1 LAATRLGRD
10 AERRPCADLGGFS
23 VLKGE
28 RVTLRPIREADLD
41 TFWLLHTDI
50 ANRGPYYPRGVLSEP
65 TFRKQFADTGFWTR
79 EEGTLLITTADGRI
93 VGSVEFFP
101 TVRYLSEVELSYQ
114 LFDRAD
120 DGHGYVSEAVGLLVR
135 YLFENKALN
144 RIRLHHPSRQRRLA
158 AGGGEDRLPA
168 RGHHARRVPVGW
180 PLSGRPAVVD
190 RPRRRDRRR
199 PDLARD

>member
-1 LAATRLGRD
+1 MSVGR
-10 AERRPCADLGGFS
+10 APTWGGFS

-65 TFRKQFADTGFWTR
+65 TFRKQFAETGFWTR
-79 EEGTLLITTADGRI
+79 EEGTLLITTGDGRI
-93 VGSVEFFP
+93 VGSIEFFP

-120 DGHGYVSEAVGLLVR
+120 DGQGYVSEAVGLLVR

-144 RIRLHHPSRQRRLA
+144 RIRLIIHPGNAGSQRVAEKNGFQRE
-158 AGGGEDRLPA
+158 GVM
-168 RGHHARRVPVGW
+168 RGAF
-180 PLSGRPAVVD
+180 LSGGRYQDVQLWSIVHDDVIDGDGA
-190 RPRRRDRRR
+190 
-199 PDLARD
+199 

>member
-1 LAATRLGRD
+1 MSVGR
-10 AERRPCADLGGFS
+10 APTWGGFS

-41 TFWLLHTDI
+41 RFWLLHTDI
-50 ANRGPYYPRGVLSEP
+50 ANRGPYYPHGVLSEP
-65 TFRKQFADTGFWTR
+65 TFRTQFAETGFWTR
-79 EEGTLLITTADGRI
+79 EEGTLLITTGDGRI
-93 VGSVEFFP
+93 VGSIEFFP

-144 RIRLHHPSRQRRLA
+144 RIRLIIHPGNAGSQRVAEKNGFQRE
-158 AGGGEDRLPA
+158 GVM
-168 RGHHARRVPVGW
+168 RGAF
-180 PLSGRPAVVD
+180 LSGGRYQDVQLWSIVHDDAID
-190 RPRRRDRRR
+190 GDG
-199 PDLARD
+199 A

>member
-1 LAATRLGRD
+1 
-10 AERRPCADLGGFS
+10 
-23 VLKGE
+23 VLHGE

-41 TFWLLHTDI
+41 TFWLLHADI

-65 TFRKQFADTGFWTR
+65 TFRKQFGETGFWTR

-93 VGSVEFFP
+93 VGSIEFFP

-120 DGHGYVSEAVGLLVR
+120 DGHGFVSEAVGLLVR

-144 RIRLHHPSRQRRLA
+144 RIRLIIHPGNAGSQRVAEKNGFRRE
-158 AGGGEDRLPA
+158 GVM
-168 RGHHARRVPVGW
+168 RGAF
-180 PLSGRPAVVD
+180 LSGGRYEDVQLWSILHGDVIDSGPA
-190 RPRRRDRRR
+190 
-199 PDLARD
+199 

>member
-1 LAATRLGRD
+1 MSVGR
-10 AERRPCADLGGFS
+10 APTWGGFS

-65 TFRKQFADTGFWTR
+65 TFRKQFAETGFWTR
-79 EEGTLLITTADGRI
+79 EEGTLLITTGDSRI
-93 VGSVEFFP
+93 VGSIEFFP

-120 DGHGYVSEAVGLLVR
+120 DGQGYVSEAVGLLVR

-144 RIRLHHPSRQRRLA
+144 RIRLIIHPDNAGSQRVAEKNGFQREGMMRGAFLSDGRYRDVQLWSIVHDDVID
-158 AGGGEDRLPA
+158 GGQA
-168 RGHHARRVPVGW
+168 
-180 PLSGRPAVVD
+180 
-190 RPRRRDRRR
+190 
-199 PDLARD
+199 